1 MKISIIS
8 FSTKGFALA
17 ERLASKL
24 NEGVMQ
30 AQAYRCT
37 DGMLSGWTKE
47 HFATADALVFVGAT
61 GIAVRAVAP
70 YLENKTND
78 PAVLVIDETAKFVI
92 PLLSGHIGG
101 ANRLA
106 NHAAEVLG
114 AVPVI
119 TTATDCNNVFA
130 VDTWASENNIK
141 IINPKQIK
149 KVSAS
154 LLKGGTI
161 RFKSFFPIKGCL
173 PSGLVMSENEC
184 DVILSINKG
193 VTDSLADKALCL
205 VPPVLSLGIGC
216 KKGISAE
223 VIETVFTNL
232 LAKEGLCRE
241 AVYSV
246 CSIDIKA
253 KEQGILAFCEAHG
266 LLFQTFSAAELAAVS
281 GNFALSKFVLE
292 TTGVDNVCERS
303 AVLGSGGKLII
314 KKYTENGV
322 AMALAIAPYTVKF
335 GEEV

>member
-106 NHAAEVLG
+106 NHAA
-114 AVPVI
+114 
-119 TTATDCNNVFA
+119 
-130 VDTWASENNIK
+130 ASENNIK

-154 LLKGGTI
+154 LLKGGII